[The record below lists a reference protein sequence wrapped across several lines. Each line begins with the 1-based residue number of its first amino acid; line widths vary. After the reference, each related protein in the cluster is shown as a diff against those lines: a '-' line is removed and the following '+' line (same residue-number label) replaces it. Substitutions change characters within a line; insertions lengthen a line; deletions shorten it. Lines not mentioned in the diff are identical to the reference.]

1 MKILVLGTSGML
13 GSAVFR
19 YLTMYNL
26 DHEVY
31 GTLRSDSWRK
41 WFPNTASDKLLS
53 GIDANSEFD
62 LIRILDAVRPDVVI
76 NCIGVIKQLDNS
88 KNPLAVLPLN
98 ALLPHKLHQLC
109 ALANARLIHISTDCV
124 FNGEH
129 GDYLETDTPN
139 ATDLYGIS
147 KHLGEVCGPGA
158 VTLRTSIIGHELGS
172 TLSLIDW
179 FLAQAGVVKGFRNAY
194 FSGLPTNE
202 IAKIIAEFVINNKN
216 LSGLYHLAA
225 KRISKFDL
233 LEMVKH
239 EYGHN
244 IELIDSFDLKID
256 RSLNADRFNAATG
269 YTPPEWPA
277 LISEMHRFAGHFNR

>member
-13 GSAVFR
+13 GSAIFR
-19 YLTMYNL
+19 YLTINTVE
-26 DHEVY
+26 HKVY
-31 GTLRSDSWRK
+31 GTIRSDSWRK
-41 WFPNTASDKLLS
+41 WFPNTAAKKLFS
-53 GIDANSEFD
+53 GVDANNEFD
-62 LIRILDAVRPDVVI
+62 LIKILDTIRPEVVI

-88 KNPLAVLPLN
+88 KNPLSVLPLN
-98 ALLPHKLHQLC
+98 ALLPHKLYQLC
-109 ALANARLIHISTDCV
+109 SLANARLIHISTDCV

-139 ATDLYGIS
+139 ASDLYGIS

-172 TLSLIDW
+172 ALSLIDW
-179 FLAQAGVVKGFRNAY
+179 FLEQAVAVKGFRNAY

-202 IAKIIAEFVINNKN
+202 IAKIIAELVITNEN
-216 LSGLYHLAA
+216 LSGLYHVAA

-233 LEMVKH
+233 LTIVKR

-244 IELIDSFDLKID
+244 IELIDSYDLKID

-269 YTPPEWPA
+269 YNSPEWPT
-277 LISEMHRFAGHFNR
+277 LIAEMHNFKRHFNL